1 MGKVAVSCR
10 EAGGQLMG
18 IMPRAI
24 ADGGGEGDRTYD
36 SVALDHPDTVFVAS
50 MHERKMMM
58 AELADGGFVGL
69 PGGLGTFEEVRATIF
84 TLKDQNTELS
94 IIGDGSRDLDGARNT
109 PEA

>member
-1 MGKVAVSCR
+1 MGQVAVSCR

-24 ADGGGEGDRTYD
+24 ADGGGEGDRTYN
-36 SVALDHPDTVFVAS
+36 SVALDHPDTVFVGS

-69 PGGLGTFEEVRATIF
+69 PGGLGTFEEVSASIF
-84 TLKDQNTELS
+84 TPKYQNTEPP
-94 IIGDGSRDLDGARNT
+94 IHR
-109 PEA
+109 